1 MQRIKISRELAY
13 LIEAAMLSSDHQ
25 PFEIED
31 KPFDPQR
38 FSALAGWHQIR
49 PLAFEYVQE
58 KGLGVPGN
66 VLKMLRE
73 FTLGQ
78 AVTNMAFLGICVRL
92 YSRLIDSGVRAF
104 PMKGALWAWMLY
116 DKPASREFGDI
127 DYFIGK
133 EDVSKSLDILLGEGF
148 AADSYRHY
156 LLKEKAVVED
166 YLDTDYQLPL
176 TPLQE
181 HALQSLEIQWNC
193 TYPRYCYNFTWEEL
207 AGDLVGFSMMGK
219 SVLVP
224 RMEIQLIMM
233 VIHHGGV
240 EQWDKLKYIADFVR
254 LLDKVADSLDW
265 AYINRITRSKGF
277 NKLLLESLGVAG
289 HLNGRDYLRYAGVQE
304 SYPSESFLNDML
316 THWENERPSLKTKT
330 WRIFL
335 YNIKYR
341 DKWSHKLS
349 IVAAHLE
356 YLTHWRLLWHK
367 ISWYRS
373 RPSDEAYR
381 DRAVNAVS
389 GREDI

>member
-1 MQRIKISRELAY
+1 MQRIKISPELAY
-13 LIEAAMLSSDHQ
+13 LIDAAALPSGHQ
-25 PFEIED
+25 PFETEITQ
-31 KPFDPQR
+31 FDPEK
-38 FSALAGWHQIR
+38 FSTLAKWHQIR

-58 KGLGVPGN
+58 KALALPDN

-92 YSRLIDSGVRAF
+92 YNRLIDSQVHVF

-116 DKPASREFGDI
+116 DKPALREFGDI
-127 DYFIGK
+127 DYFVGK

-148 AADSYRHY
+148 AADNYRHY
-156 LLKEKAVVED
+156 LLTEKAVVDD

-176 TPLQE
+176 TPLSE

-193 TYPRYCYNFTWEEL
+193 TYPRYCYNFTWDEL
-207 AGDLVGFSMMGK
+207 AGNLFEFNMMGK
-219 SVLVP
+219 PVLVP
-224 RMEIQLIMM
+224 RMETQLIMM

-240 EQWDKLKYIADFVR
+240 EQWDKLKYLADFVR
-254 LLDKVADSLDW
+254 LLDKSAGSLDW
-265 AYINRITRSKGF
+265 KYINRVTRTKGF

-289 HLNGRDYLRYAGVQE
+289 YLSGRDYLRYAGVSE
-304 SYPSESFLNDML
+304 SYPSEGFLKDIL
-316 THWENERPSLKTKT
+316 AHWENERPSLKTKT

-341 DKWSHKLS
+341 DKWSDKLS
-349 IVAAHLE
+349 IVAAHLG
-356 YLTHWRLLWHK
+356 YLTHWKLLWHK
-367 ISWYRS
+367 ISWYRNQ
-373 RPSDEAYR
+373 PSGEADR
-381 DRAVNAVS
+381 DRAVNAMS

>member
-1 MQRIKISRELAY
+1 MQPTKISRELAY
-13 LIEAAMLSSDHQ
+13 LIEAVVVPSEHQ

-31 KPFDPQR
+31 KPFDPQK
-38 FSALAGWHQIR
+38 FSALAKWHQIR

-58 KGLGVPGN
+58 KALAVPAN
-66 VLKMLRE
+66 VFKMLRE

-92 YSRLIDSGVRAF
+92 YNRLKESDVRVF

-156 LLKEKAVVED
+156 LLKEKAVVDD

-181 HALQSLEIQWNC
+181 HTLQSLEIQWNC

-207 AGDLVGFSMMGK
+207 AGQLVEFNMMGK
-219 SVLVP
+219 TVLVP
-224 RMEIQLIMM
+224 RMETQLIMM

-240 EQWDKLKYIADFVR
+240 EQWDKLKYMGDFVR
-254 LLDKVADSLDW
+254 LLNKSADSLDW
-265 AYINRITRSKGF
+265 AYLGKVTREKGF
-277 NKLLLESLGVAG
+277 HKLLLESLGVAG
-289 HLNGRDYLRYAGVQE
+289 YLTGQDYLRYADAQH
-304 SYPSESFLNDML
+304 YPSEGFLKDML

-330 WRIFL
+330 WRIFQF
-335 YNIKYR
+335 NIKYR
-341 DKWSHKLS
+341 DKWSDKLS
-349 IVAAHLE
+349 IVAAHLG
-356 YLTHWRLLWHK
+356 YLTHWKLLWHK
-367 ISWYRS
+367 ISWYRNRS
-373 RPSDEAYR
+373 SGEADR

>member
-1 MQRIKISRELAY
+1 MQRIKVSRELAH
-13 LIEAAMLSSDHQ
+13 LIEAAVLPSGDQ
-25 PFEIED
+25 PFEMED
-31 KPFDPQR
+31 KPLDPQR
-38 FSALAGWHQIR
+38 FLDLTNWHQIR
-49 PLAFEYVQE
+49 PLAFEYAKE
-58 KGLGVPGN
+58 KALALPGN
-66 VLKMLRE
+66 VLKTLRD

-78 AVTNMAFLGICVRL
+78 AVTNMAFLSICVRL
-92 YSRLIDSGVRAF
+92 YNRLTESGVHAF

-116 DKPASREFGDI
+116 DRPVSREFGDI

-156 LLKEKAVVED
+156 LLKEKAVVQD

-193 TYPRYCYNFTWEEL
+193 TYPRYCYNFTWDEL
-207 AGDLVGFSMMGK
+207 AGNLFEFTMMGK
-219 SVLVP
+219 PVLVP
-224 RMEIQLIMM
+224 AMETQLIMM

-240 EQWDKLKYIADFVR
+240 EQWDKLKYMADFVR
-254 LLDKVADSLDW
+254 LLDKSADSMDW
-265 AYINRITRSKGF
+265 AYVNTITAAKGF

-289 HLNGRDYLRYAGVQE
+289 YLAGRDYLRCAGASE
-304 SYPSESFLNDML
+304 DYPSESFLKDIL
-316 THWENERPSLKTKT
+316 THWENERPSLKSKT

-341 DKWSHKLS
+341 DKWSDKLS
-349 IVAAHLE
+349 IVAAHLG
-356 YLTHWRLLWHK
+356 YLAHWRLLWHK
-367 ISWYRS
+367 ISWYRNKPS
-373 RPSDEAYR
+373 RKADR

>member
-1 MQRIKISRELAY
+1 MQPTKISRELAY
-13 LIEAAMLSSDHQ
+13 LIEAAVMPLEYQ
-25 PFEIED
+25 PFEIDD
-31 KPFDPQR
+31 KPFDPQK
-38 FSALAGWHQIR
+38 FSVLAKWHQIR

-58 KGLGVPGN
+58 KALAVPAN

-92 YSRLIDSGVRAF
+92 YNRLIENEVRVF

-156 LLKEKAVVED
+156 LLKEKAVVDD

-181 HALQSLEIQWNC
+181 HTLQSLEIQWNC
-193 TYPRYCYNFTWEEL
+193 TYPRYCYNFSWDEL
-207 AGDLVGFSMMGK
+207 AGQLVEFNLMGK
-219 SVLVP
+219 TVLVP
-224 RMEIQLIMM
+224 RMETQLIMM

-240 EQWDKLKYIADFVR
+240 EQWDKLKYMADFVR
-254 LLDKVADSLDW
+254 LLNKSADSLDW
-265 AYINRITRSKGF
+265 AYLSDVTKEKGF
-277 NKLLLESLGVAG
+277 YKLLLESLGVASY
-289 HLNGRDYLRYAGVQE
+289 LTGRDYLRYADAQQR
-304 SYPSESFLNDML
+304 YPSEDFLKDML

-330 WRIFL
+330 WRIFQF
-335 YNIKYR
+335 NIKYR
-341 DKWSHKLS
+341 DKWSDKLS
-349 IVAAHLE
+349 IVAAHVG
-356 YLTHWRLLWHK
+356 YLTHWKLLWHK
-367 ISWYRS
+367 ISWYRN
-373 RPSDEAYR
+373 RPSGEADR

>member
-1 MQRIKISRELAY
+1 MQRLKISRELAH
-13 LIEAAMLSSDHQ
+13 LIEAAVLPSGHQ
-25 PFEIED
+25 SFEIENSS
-31 KPFDPQR
+31 FDPQK
-38 FSALAGWHQIR
+38 FAALAKWHQIR

-58 KGLGVPGN
+58 HALALPHN
-66 VLKMLRE
+66 VLQTLRD

-92 YSRLIDSGVRAF
+92 YNRLIDHDVRVF
-104 PMKGALWAWMLY
+104 PMKGAIWAWMLY

-127 DYFIGK
+127 DFFIGK

-156 LLKEKAVVED
+156 LLKQKAVVDD

-181 HALQSLEIQWNC
+181 HTLQSLEIQWNC
-193 TYPRYCYNFTWEEL
+193 TYPRYCYNFTWAEL
-207 AGDLVGFSMMGK
+207 AGNLVEFKLMGK
-219 SVLVP
+219 AVLVP
-224 RMEIQLIMM
+224 AMEIQLIMM

-240 EQWDKLKYIADFVR
+240 EQWDKLKYMADFVR
-254 LLDKVADSLDW
+254 LLDKSAESLDW
-265 AYINRITRSKGF
+265 LYIHKVTESRGF

-289 HLNGRDYLRYAGVQE
+289 YFNGRDYLSHAGASG
-304 SYPSESFLNDML
+304 SYPSQSFLGDIL

-335 YNIKYR
+335 YNVKYR
-341 DKWSHKLS
+341 DKWSDKLD
-349 IVAAHLE
+349 IVAAHLG
-356 YLTHWRLLWHK
+356 YLTHWKLLWHK
-367 ISWYRS
+367 ISWYRNK
-373 RPSDEAYR
+373 PSGEADR

>member
-13 LIEAAMLSSDHQ
+13 LIEAAVSPTGHQ
-25 PFEIED
+25 PFETEE
-31 KPFDPQR
+31 KPFDPQK
-38 FSALAGWHQIR
+38 FSALTGWHQIR

-58 KGLGVPGN
+58 KALALPDH

-92 YSRLIDSGVRAF
+92 YNRLIESDVRVF
-104 PMKGALWAWMLY
+104 PMKGALWAWMFY

-156 LLKEKAVVED
+156 LLKEKAVVND

-181 HALQSLEIQWNC
+181 HTLQSLEIQWNC
-193 TYPRYCYNFTWEEL
+193 TYPRYCYNFTWNEL
-207 AGDLVGFSMMGK
+207 AGNLMGFNMMGK
-219 SVLVP
+219 RVLVP
-224 RMEIQLIMM
+224 AMEIQLIMM

-240 EQWDKLKYIADFVR
+240 EQWDKLKYMADFVR
-254 LLDKVADSLDW
+254 LLDKSADSLDW
-265 AYINRITRSKGF
+265 DYINKVTKAKGF
-277 NKLLLESLGVAG
+277 NKLLLESLAVAG
-289 HLNGRDYLRYAGVQE
+289 YLTGRDYLTHAGT
-304 SYPSESFLNDML
+304 SEKHPTDGFLRDML
-316 THWENERPSLKTKT
+316 AHWENERPSLKTKT

-341 DKWSHKLS
+341 DKWSDKLS
-349 IVAAHLE
+349 IVAAHIG
-356 YLTHWRLLWHK
+356 YLTHWKLLWHK
-367 ISWYRS
+367 ITWYRN
-373 RPSDEAYR
+373 RPSGEADR

>member
-1 MQRIKISRELAY
+1 MQRTQISPELAC
-13 LIEAAMLSSDHQ
+13 LIDAAVLPSGHQ
-25 PFEIED
+25 PFEIGD
-31 KPFDPQR
+31 TPFDPAR
-38 FSALAGWHQIR
+38 FSTLAKWHQIR
-49 PLAFEYVQE
+49 PLAFEYAQE
-58 KGLGVPGN
+58 KALALPDN
-66 VLKMLRE
+66 VLKILRD

-78 AVTNMAFLGICVRL
+78 AVTNMTFLGICVRL
-92 YSRLIDSGVRAF
+92 YNRLIDSQVRVF

-116 DKPASREFGDI
+116 DKPALREFGDI

-133 EDVSKSLDILLGEGF
+133 EDVSKSLDVLLGEGF

-156 LLKEKAVVED
+156 LLMQKAVVED
-166 YLDTDYQLPL
+166 YLNTDYQLPL
-176 TPLQE
+176 TPLRE

-193 TYPRYCYNFTWEEL
+193 TYPRYCYNFTWNEL
-207 AGDLVGFSMMGK
+207 AGNLVGFNMMGK

-224 RMEIQLIMM
+224 GMEIQLIMM

-240 EQWDKLKYIADFVR
+240 EQWDKLKYMADLVR
-254 LLDKVADSLDW
+254 LLDKSADSLDW
-265 AYINRITRSKGF
+265 KYINRVTRAKGF

-289 HLNGRDYLRYAGVQE
+289 YLNGRDYLRYAGASE
-304 SYPSESFLNDML
+304 SYPSEGFLKDML
-316 THWENERPSLKTKT
+316 AHWENERPSLKTKT

-341 DKWSHKLS
+341 DKWSDKLS
-349 IVAAHLE
+349 IVAAHLG
-356 YLTHWRLLWHK
+356 YLTHWKLLRHK

-373 RPSDEAYR
+373 QPSGEADR

>member
-1 MQRIKISRELAY
+1 MQRTKISPELAY
-13 LIEAAMLSSDHQ
+13 LIEAAVSPSGNRK
-25 PFEIED
+25 FEIGHN
-31 KPFDPQR
+31 PFDPVK
-38 FSALAGWHQIR
+38 FAMLAKWHQVR

-58 KGLGVPGN
+58 QGLALPEN
-66 VLKMLRE
+66 VLKMLRD

-92 YSRLIDSGVRAF
+92 YNRLVENQVRVF

-116 DKPASREFGDI
+116 DKPILREFGDI

-133 EDVSKSLDILLGEGF
+133 EDVSQSLDILLGEGF
-148 AADSYRHY
+148 AADSYRSY
-156 LLKEKAVVED
+156 LLKHKAVADD

-176 TPLQE
+176 TPLRE

-193 TYPRYCYNFTWEEL
+193 TYPRYCYNFTWNEL
-207 AGDLVGFSMMGK
+207 AGDLVEFNMMGK
-219 SVLVP
+219 PVLVP
-224 RMEIQLIMM
+224 GMEIQLIMM

-240 EQWDKLKYIADFVR
+240 EQWDKLKYMADLVR
-254 LLDKVADSLDW
+254 LLDKSADSMDW
-265 AYINRITRSKGF
+265 EYINRITRAKGF

-289 HLNGRDYLRYAGVQE
+289 YLSGRDYLAYAGAGM
-304 SYPSESFLNDML
+304 SYPSQRLLEDTLN
-316 THWENERPSLKTKT
+316 HWENERASLKTKT

-341 DKWSHKLS
+341 DKWSDKLS
-349 IVAAHLE
+349 LVAAHLG
-356 YLTHWRLLWHK
+356 YLTHWKLLWHK

-373 RPSDEAYR
+373 GQSGEADR

-389 GREDI
+389 GREDV